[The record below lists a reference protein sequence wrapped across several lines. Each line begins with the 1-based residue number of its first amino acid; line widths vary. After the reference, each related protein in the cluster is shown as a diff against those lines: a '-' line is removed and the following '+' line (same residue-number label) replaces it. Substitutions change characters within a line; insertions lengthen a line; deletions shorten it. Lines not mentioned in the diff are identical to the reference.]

1 MAKIFYET
9 DANLDL
15 IKDKT
20 IGIIGFG
27 SQGHAHALNLR
38 DSGCNVM
45 VGLYPGSKSWQQAQ
59 EAGVR
64 VGTVEEVA
72 READIIMILA
82 PDQVQRQVYVDS
94 IEPGLRVGKMLM
106 FAHGFN
112 IHFNQIVPPADVDV
126 TMIAPK
132 APGHR
137 MREMFV
143 NGVGVPALIAV
154 HQNATENAQQIAL
167 AYGKGVG
174 CAKAGIIETTFA
186 EETETDLF
194 GEQTVLC
201 GGVTALVK
209 TAFETLVQAGY
220 QPEIAYF
227 ECMHELKLLVDLMHE
242 GGMAYMRYSI
252 SDTAEY
258 GDYTRGPKVID
269 DHVRQQMKQ
278 VLNNI
283 RSGAFAREWI
293 IENQAGR
300 PSFLALRRQNQEHMI
315 ERVGAE
321 LRGMMP
327 WLQKREAGPA
337 STQAPPAPTP
347 ATAEPGDGDRGYRSP
362 TAAFA
367 PPIEPYTPAEETP
380 PTPSYG
386 STYEPYSPS
395 APAEGDDDE
404 RSFP

>member
-1 MAKIFYET
+1 MAKIFYDT

-20 IGIIGFG
+20 VGIIGFG

-45 VGLYPGSKSWQQAQ
+45 VGLYPGSKSWQSAQ
-59 EAGVR
+59 MAGLR

-72 READIIMILA
+72 READVIMILA
-82 PDQVQRQVYVDS
+82 PDQAQKQIYDES
-94 IEPGLRVGKMLM
+94 IGPALTAGKMLM

-112 IHFNQIVPPADVDV
+112 IHFNQIVPPPGVDV

-132 APGHR
+132 APGHKV
-137 MREMFV
+137 REMFV
-143 NGVGVPALIAV
+143 NGIGVPALIAV
-154 HQNATENAQQIAL
+154 HQNATENAREMAL
-167 AYGKGVG
+167 AYAKGIG
-174 CAKAGIIETTFA
+174 STKAGVIETTFE

-269 DHVRQQMKQ
+269 EHVRQNMKQ
-278 VLNNI
+278 ILQNI

-300 PSFLALRRQNQEHMI
+300 PSFLALRRQNADHMI
-315 ERVGAE
+315 EKVGSE

-327 WLQKREAGPA
+327 WLAKR
-337 STQAPPAPTP
+337 
-347 ATAEPGDGDRGYRSP
+347 D
-362 TAAFA
+362 
-367 PPIEPYTPAEETP
+367 
-380 PTPSYG
+380 
-386 STYEPYSPS
+386 
-395 APAEGDDDE
+395 
-404 RSFP
+404 

>member
-1 MAKIFYET
+1 MAKIYYES

-59 EAGVR
+59 QAGVR

-72 READIIMILA
+72 READIIMVLA
-82 PDQVQRQVYVDS
+82 PDQVQKQIYVDA
-94 IEPGLRVGKMLM
+94 IEPGLRAGKMLM

-112 IHFNQIVPPADVDV
+112 IHFNQIVPPQDVDV

-137 MREMFV
+137 MREMFA
-143 NGVGVPALIAV
+143 NGIGVPALIAV
-154 HQNATENAQQIAL
+154 HQNASENAHQLAL

-201 GGVTALVK
+201 GGVTSLVK
-209 TAFETLVQAGY
+209 TAFETLVGAGY

-227 ECMHELKLLVDLMHE
+227 ECMHELKLLVDMMHE
-242 GGMAYMRYSI
+242 GGMNAMRYTI

-258 GDYTRGPKVID
+258 GDYTRGPRVID

-278 VLNNI
+278 ILNNI

-293 IENQAGR
+293 IENQAGQ

-327 WLQKREAGPA
+327 WLQKREA
-337 STQAPPAPTP
+337 APSAAPAPS
-347 ATAEPGDGDRGYRSP
+347 AVAADGDRSQRSP

-367 PPIEPYTPAEETP
+367 PPVEPYTPAEEPETP
-380 PTPSYG
+380 ATQSYG
-386 STYEPYSPS
+386 STYQPYRP
-395 APAEGDDDE
+395 APAEGDDEE